1 MDPAAAVADEDLIRR
16 MQQDDLTAFEALF
29 ARHRA
34 PIFRVAVGLTGDRQ
48 LAEEILQETFTR
60 AHQHRASLRADVSP
74 LPWLHRVALNLCYD
88 ALGRKRPPVT
98 PLDATAHGV
107 IRDPGAG
114 PSEAAEREE
123 LSLIVRD
130 CMAALPPKYA
140 SVLALYYLQRMSL
153 QEVAD
158 TLDLQLGTVKSRVHH
173 GLRRL
178 RAVLEG
184 DHRFGGAWT
193 PIEDERSEMRA

>member
-1 MDPAAAVADEDLIRR
+1 
-16 MQQDDLTAFEALF
+16 MQQDDPGAFEALF
-29 ARHRA
+29 ERHRA
-34 PIFRVAVGLTGDRQ
+34 PIFRVAVALTGDRQ

-88 ALGRKRPPVT
+88 ALGRKRQRVT
-98 PLDATAHGV
+98 PLDVAVHEV
-107 IRDPGAG
+107 IRDPAAG
-114 PSEAAEREE
+114 PSETAERAE
-123 LSLIVRD
+123 LHRILHDGI
-130 CMAALPPKYA
+130 AALPEKYA

-158 TLDLQLGTVKSRVHH
+158 TLDLQLGTVKSRVHN

-184 DHRFGGAWT
+184 DHRFGGAWAHV
-193 PIEDERSEMRA
+193 EDERAEGQA